1 MIQNPKRSRKDLSG
15 QASNMRRGSAILY
28 LNQSP
33 RGDDPSHWRGVIRL
47 LDGSLHW
54 VGIWERTLGSRQV
67 LEVRLQPKVE
77 N

>member
-1 MIQNPKRSRKDLSG
+1 MKTTHLPKDLSG
-15 QASNMRRGSAILY
+15 RVGKMPRGSTILY
-28 LNQSP
+28 INQSP
-33 RGDDPSHWRGVIRL
+33 HGDDPSHWRGVIRL

-54 VGIWERTLGSRQV
+54 VGVWERTLGNREV